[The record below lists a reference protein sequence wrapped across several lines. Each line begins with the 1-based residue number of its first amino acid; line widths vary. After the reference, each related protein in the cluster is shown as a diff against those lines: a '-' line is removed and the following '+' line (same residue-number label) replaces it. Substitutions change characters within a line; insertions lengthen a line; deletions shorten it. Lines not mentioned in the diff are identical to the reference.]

1 MIEQKTP
8 KTRQF
13 SRTLFWKQGAA
24 KYINTRSTDLS
35 RDIFV
40 RDSQQVF
47 ITKLCWQFKRGK
59 KKEQVFINWKRFCQF
74 FCQTDSSLLLAWNQR
89 RHASHYICYKPFKY
103 DLYLFQLSCEVLP
116 GWEYFSRSSHVQLV
130 STWSRLPY
138 SRSSVHNIWKVIF
151 QWRNILYIQYLN
163 GDIWMTLDIWI
174 FFIWMVIFEWLPMKE
189 KCYLFDRLNRPI

>member
-13 SRTLFWKQGAA
+13 IRTLFWKQGAA

-47 ITKLCWQFKRGK
+47 ITKLCWQFKREK
-59 KKEQVFINWKRFCQF
+59 KKEQVLIYWKRLCQF

-89 RHASHYICYKPFKY
+89 RHAIHYICFTPFEKKVW
-103 DLYLFQLSCEVLP
+103 FVCA
-116 GWEYFSRSSHVQLV
+116 
-130 STWSRLPY
+130 STKLWSFTWLR
-138 SRSSVHNIWKVIF
+138 
-151 QWRNILYIQYLN
+151 
-163 GDIWMTLDIWI
+163 I
-174 FFIWMVIFEWLPMKE
+174 FFSFFTCSTCFNLITSAILKIFSA
-189 KCYLFDRLNRPI
+189 